1 MLNEQKEHVKWAMMR
16 TSNVDMVRGMLYKA
30 FGIDY
35 VEVCEAT
42 IDDLNG
48 NTIDEIY
55 VLEFDAY
62 SYQVEALMLTLNL
75 VKVRG
80 YLM

>member
-1 MLNEQKEHVKWAMMR
+1 MLNEKEHVKWAMMR
-16 TSNVDMVRGMLYKA
+16 TSSIDMVRGMLYRA

-55 VLEFDAY
+55 VLEFDATN
-62 SYQVEALMLTLNL
+62 YQVEALKRVLKLEN
-75 VKVRG
+75 VRG